1 MARKTSAKGL
11 VNGLEGEAAL
21 KKQLGVILE
30 VLGGRKSVATA
41 CEELAVSEP
50 TFHRM
55 KDKALSGALEALVPK
70 AAGRPAK
77 PAETTPE
84 VEALKAQILE
94 LRMDL
99 QCSRVREEIAL
110 VMPHVLT
117 PRSDEKKSPKASQEI
132 SVRRKGTKSE

>member
-11 VNGLEGEAAL
+11 VNSLEGEAAL
-21 KKQLGVILE
+21 KKQLEVILE
-30 VLGGRKSVATA
+30 VLGGKKTVAQA

-50 TFHRM
+50 TFHRI
-55 KDKALSGALEALVPK
+55 KEKALSGALEALMPK
-70 AAGRPAK
+70 PAGRPAK
-77 PAETTPE
+77 PETTNPE

-110 VMPHVLT
+110 VMPHVLR
-117 PRSDEKKSPKASQEI
+117 PRPDEKKTPQASQEI